1 MDTAAPDNENLKS
14 LTLLYVED
22 DEIPTV
28 ESLSLLDVSN
38 LLSRIGEDVD
48 FAKELLDLSLSHL
61 PLILKKLRI
70 TLAGSDDMNSIFLQA
85 HTLKG
90 AASNISALA
99 LCAVCLRVE
108 TAAEDGDMKTV
119 LALMPE
125 LEKTLEM
132 TVEAIGKI
140 SLTGIKNDNGG

>member
-1 MDTAAPDNENLKS
+1 MDTATPDNENLKS
-14 LTLLYVED
+14 HSLMYVEED
-22 DEIPTV
+22 AIPTV
-28 ESLSLLDVSN
+28 ESLSLLDVPN

-48 FAKELLDLSLSHL
+48 FAKELLDLSLTHL

-99 LCAVCLRVE
+99 LSAVCLRVE

-119 LALMPE
+119 QALMPE
-125 LEKTLEM
+125 LEKTVET

-140 SLTGIKNDNGG
+140 SWQG